1 MARKLYPFLTGLRWA
16 GPSDQ
21 ALALGVKVSEIISPP
36 TWSHEKPP
44 SSLRGRKRRRWWMAP
59 ITMAMTMAA
68 APRPDRQAGA
78 WASVRAEDDG
88 AASADCFF
96 KSLDRVSSSISF
108 IGGCPCSSSD
118 SDVSCGVA
126 FESSP
131 SENQAYKILAR
142 FVWPRWERPEGSLEE
157 LAVPVI
163 DLAGFFQ
170 GDKRDT
176 LRAAE
181 VVGEASRT
189 HGFFQVT
196 HHGVDGRLL
205 RDALGCLEVF
215 FQLLHPQK
223 LKAQRKPGSTWG
235 YAGAHADRFT
245 SNLPWKETLS
255 VEYQHSDA
263 AGADPHVVQYFT
275 SVLGEEFR
283 QMG

>member
-1 MARKLYPFLTGLRWA
+1 
-16 GPSDQ
+16 
-21 ALALGVKVSEIISPP
+21 
-36 TWSHEKPP
+36 
-44 SSLRGRKRRRWWMAP
+44 
-59 ITMAMTMAA
+59 MTMAA
-68 APRPDRQAGA
+68 APRPDGQAGA

-88 AASADCFF
+88 AAAADCFF
-96 KSLDRVSSSISF
+96 ESLDRVSSSISF

-131 SENQAYKILAR
+131 SENQAYKIPAR
-142 FVWPRWERPEGSLEE
+142 FVWPRWERREGSLEE

-189 HGFFQVT
+189 HGFFQ
-196 HHGVDGRLL
+196 
-205 RDALGCLEVF
+205 
-215 FQLLHPQK
+215 K

-263 AGADPHVVQYFT
+263 ADADPHVVQYFT

-283 QMG
+283 QMGTIHGRSPPRPPKVPKEPDPARKRRKKKTKDERRRSSRPRRERQDL